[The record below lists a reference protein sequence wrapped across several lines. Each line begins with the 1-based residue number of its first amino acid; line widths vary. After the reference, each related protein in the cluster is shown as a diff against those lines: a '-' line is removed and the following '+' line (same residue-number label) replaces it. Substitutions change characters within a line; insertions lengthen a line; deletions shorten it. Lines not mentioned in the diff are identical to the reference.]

1 MRLTARDRLAA
12 PADRQ
17 RPCGVLRTLAAAS
30 IIGWTASATG
40 GEPPR
45 LGIPIDCTLGRDCFV
60 QNYFDVDPG
69 PDASDHACGPLA
81 NDGHKGTDFRVRDL
95 EDVDRGVP
103 VLAAADGRVASLRD
117 GVADG
122 FPDEL
127 GTPGSPG
134 RECGNGVALDHGGG
148 WRTQYCHLRQGS
160 LRVAPGDAVRAGDPL
175 GLVGMSGLAE
185 FPHLH
190 LTVWHGERAI
200 DPFLGP
206 QKGAGAGC
214 RGPRQPLWRDEA
226 MRRLAYQASGVLNAG
241 FAARPPSLRG
251 VERGA
256 YANDPPTALSEL
268 WFYVRMFGLHPG
280 DRQRLRVFDPQG
292 RLVMEW
298 TSAPAESTETLWLQ
312 PIGRQAPPE
321 GWPAGRYR
329 GEFILLRKGA
339 VELEAVAEVEIR

>member
-1 MRLTARDRLAA
+1 MIGCLA
-12 PADRQ
+12 
-17 RPCGVLRTLAAAS
+17 GAAA
-30 IIGWTASATG
+30 A
-40 GEPPR
+40 EPPR
-45 LGIPIDCTLGRDCFV
+45 LEIPIDCALGQDCFV

-69 PDASDHACGPLA
+69 SGASDHACGPLA

-95 EDVDRGVP
+95 TDVERGVV
-103 VLAAADGRVASLRD
+103 VLAAATGRVASLRD

-134 RECGNGVALDHGGG
+134 RECGNGVVLDHGGG

-160 LRVAPGDAVRAGDPL
+160 VGVAPGDAVEAGAPL

-206 QKGAGAGC
+206 QQGVGAEAGC
-214 RGPRQPLWRDEA
+214 RGPHQPLWRDEA

-241 FAARPPSLRG
+241 FASRAPSLRG
-251 VERGA
+251 IERGG
-256 YANDPPTALSEL
+256 YGEHPPTTRSDL

-280 DRQRLRVFDPQG
+280 DRQRLRVFDPAG

-298 TSAPAESTETLWLQ
+298 TSAPAASTETLWLQ
-312 PIGRQAPPE
+312 PIGRQAPAD

-329 GEFILLRKGA
+329 GEFILIRKGA
-339 VELEAVAEVEIR
+339 VVLESVAEAEIR